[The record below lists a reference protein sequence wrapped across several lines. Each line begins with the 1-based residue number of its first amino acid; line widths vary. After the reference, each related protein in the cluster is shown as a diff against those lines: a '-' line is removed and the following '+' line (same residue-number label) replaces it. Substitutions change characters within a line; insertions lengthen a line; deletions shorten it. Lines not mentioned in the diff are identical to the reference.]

1 MYFCSTTAGR
11 LVSLVCLSTS
21 YFGQVGGSR
30 FKFQSNLAILTGTP
44 SREMLRQYL
53 EMGHHHF
60 VSHAFQFNIHRSC
73 CRLIS
78 EFRSFLVLAEV
89 SVEYFRGLPQ
99 VTVPLPSRRE
109 RCRFTLRPVSNTVGD
124 FLAMLCHE
132 DHGIDRVAVSSVGK
146 SHAHYCVQQFGTL
159 CLCRCT
165 FLS

>member
-1 MYFCSTTAGR
+1 MVTLG
-11 LVSLVCLSTS
+11 
-21 YFGQVGGSR
+21 
-30 FKFQSNLAILTGTP
+30 P

-53 EMGHHHF
+53 EMGYHHF
-60 VSHAFQFNIHRSC
+60 VSHAFQFNVHRSSC
-73 CRLIS
+73 DLIS
-78 EFRSFLVLAEV
+78 EFSSFLVLAEV

-146 SHAHYCVQQFGTL
+146 SRPHYCAQHFGTSCVCSSKARISFL
-159 CLCRCT
+159 KYSFT
-165 FLS
+165 F